1 MAWSSP
7 LGRTIAWTLIA
18 VVVAVLYLP
27 MVPPPLF
34 SLNDAGPA
42 AALRHPTL
50 HWYGEIW
57 SNAVLVGAVWTSL
70 AAALVVGLVTPV
82 LALLAAM
89 AVRELKMPRLV
100 LLVVM
105 TPLFIPGVSMG
116 LSLALFFRQLGIP
129 PSLLTILIIHVL
141 WALPFATLIILTV
154 MAGFDPVYLEVAY
167 MHGANRWRAFRDVEL
182 PLISPGIVSA
192 GTFAMIFVQ
201 RNRADR
207 TGPRSAQHG
216 ADLYL
221 VDLQANRALAV
232 ALRAD
237 EPSHPP
243 DLGDGRALHGCRLLA
258 RASEEP
264 CLSAAQSSRMTSALG
279 SKPTVTSEP
288 AELNSRRIEVATT
301 GWPSARRR
309 R

>member
-1 MAWSSP
+1 MSWSSP

-18 VVVAVLYLP
+18 FVVAALYLP

-57 SNAVLVGAVWTSL
+57 SNTVLVGAVWTSF

-182 PLISPGIVSA
+182 PLISPGIVSG
-192 GTFAMIFVQ
+192 GTFAMILSFNETERTALVQ
-201 RNRADR
+201 GQLN
-207 TGPRSAQHG
+207 TVQTYIWSTYKQIGLSPS
-216 ADLYL
+216 LY
-221 VDLQANRALAV
+221 ALMSLLILLTLAMV
-232 ALRAD
+232 ALFT
-237 EPSHPP
+237 
-243 DLGDGRALHGCRLLA
+243 
-258 RASEEP
+258 
-264 CLSAAQSSRMTSALG
+264 AAAFWR
-279 SKPTVTSEP
+279 E
-288 AELNSRRIEVATT
+288 
-301 GWPSARRR
+301 RRR
-309 R
+309 SRA